1 MSAAPATA
9 PPVVEQFLAD
19 FHNRCPGG
27 SARAFGDLPVHDA
40 AGTVHASSYHA
51 LVAAL
56 VAALADGVAD
66 APAPA
71 DPNRPALPPPSG
83 PVHAP
88 LPEGPVLDLA
98 CGDGHLLALLQHAIP
113 RPLQGVDLSRGEL
126 AAART
131 RLGDSVVLHQ
141 ARAQA
146 LPLADASLAAVTS
159 HMALMLMADAPQ
171 VVAEIARVLRP
182 GGRLLALVPRAAAPG
197 SARPPLVQAWVD
209 ALRPQAR
216 DAAWQQVQFDG
227 RAWCDA
233 AALPGLLQPAFGAL
247 RLTALDA
254 QTRLTPDQAWAWFTG
269 MYDLHL
275 LPAPAWPAVQSRFAA
290 LTAPLQGTDGRV
302 PLPHAY
308 LLIDA
313 RRAS

>member
-1 MSAAPATA
+1 MPAAPPTA
-9 PPVVEQFLAD
+9 PPAVEQFLAG

-27 SARAFGDLPVHDA
+27 SARAFGDMPVHDA
-40 AGTVHASSYHA
+40 EGTVHASSYHA

-56 VAALADGVAD
+56 AD
-66 APAPA
+66 AQAPVGQS
-71 DPNRPALPPPSG
+71 LPPPAPQAG
-83 PVHAP
+83 PTHIP

-98 CGDGHLLALLQHAIP
+98 CGDGHLLALLQGATP
-113 RPLQGVDLSRGEL
+113 RRPLLGVDLSRGEL

-131 RLGDSVVLHQ
+131 RLGPAVALHQ

-146 LPLADASLAAVTS
+146 LPLADASLAAVAS

-182 GGRLLALVPRAAAPG
+182 GGRLLALVPRAERPG
-197 SARPPLVQAWVD
+197 TARPPLVQAWVD
-209 ALRPQAR
+209 ALRPEAR
-216 DAAWQQVQFDG
+216 DTTWQQVRFDG
-227 RAWCDA
+227 RAWCDS
-233 AALPGLLQPAFGAL
+233 AALPGLLQPAFGPP

-254 QTRLTPDQAWAWFTG
+254 QTRLSPDEAWAWFTG

-290 LTAPLQGTDGRV
+290 LLPPLQGTDGRV
-302 PLPHAY
+302 PLQHAY

-313 RRAS
+313 SRAS